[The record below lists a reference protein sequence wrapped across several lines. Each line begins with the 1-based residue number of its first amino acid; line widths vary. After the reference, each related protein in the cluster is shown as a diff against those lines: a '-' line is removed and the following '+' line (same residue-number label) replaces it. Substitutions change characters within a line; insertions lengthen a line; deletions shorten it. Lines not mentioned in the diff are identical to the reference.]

1 MRIDPYSLHPE
12 LKGAAKNL
20 KKTLTL
26 QSVHDTIMS
35 KMVEVRN
42 ESQPYSAHAEV
53 ILLELLFELEEKCQ
67 NN

>member
-1 MRIDPYSLHPE
+1 MKINPFENHPDNPVLE
-12 LKGAAKNL
+12 
-20 KKTLTL
+20 KKSNNYLTL
-26 QSVHDTIMS
+26 DSIHGTIMN

-42 ESQPYSAHAEV
+42 ESQPHSAHAAA

>member
-1 MRIDPYSLHPE
+1 S
-12 LKGAAKNL
+12 KNL

-26 QSVHDTIMS
+26 QSLRDTIMS

-42 ESQPYSAHAEV
+42 ESHPHSTHAEV